1 MFNKKCLDIIYQKV
15 SEDAPLSSNF
25 GRSILDQKCWG
36 EPFIKTISKET
47 STTEILFG
55 RDFLFGIIW

>member
-15 SEDAPLSSNF
+15 SEDTPLPKNF

-47 STTEILFG
+47 STKEILCG
-55 RDFLFGIIW
+55 RDFLLGIIW